1 MGEAAIVVDESQQLG
16 SCFVDGFQ
24 TLLQVFILCNS
35 GKQSFAQRSNRRD
48 GIHDFM
54 SQHTNQFDPRIHLL
68 IAQLVAH
75 VAQGDDAHVLVFQ
88 HSLRLMF
95 CQVLILQFPFYLVH
109 VGKHIRIEQS
119 EGSLVVL
126 QNVVV
131 AIYHQDARI
140 HRIQNLFVIF
150 LPIHLLLS
158 CML

>member
-1 MGEAAIVVDESQQLG
+1 MG
-16 SCFVDGFQ
+16 
-24 TLLQVFILCNS
+24 
-35 GKQSFAQRSNRRD
+35 
-48 GIHDFM
+48 
-54 SQHTNQFDPRIHLL
+54 QHTNQLDPRIYLL
-68 IAQLVAH
+68 VAQLVAH